1 MLNLPKVRGRMAE
14 LGLTQKD
21 IAAEDCWNC
30 ALSTVSLKLNG
41 DRPILLDEAD
51 ALAKKLKLNDAEY
64 YVFFYAS

>member
-1 MLNLPKVRGRMAE
+1 MLNLPRVRGRMAE

-21 IAAEDCWNC
+21 IAAEDCWDC

-51 ALAKKLKLNDAEY
+51 ALAKKLQLNDAEY
-64 YVFFYAS
+64 YIFFYTS

>member
-21 IAAEDCWNC
+21 IAAEDCWDC

-51 ALAKKLKLNDAEY
+51 ALAKKLQLNDAEY
-64 YVFFYAS
+64 YIFFYTS